1 MSLTVNPGKELTRAC
16 GSLTCDRLAVRTRM
30 VEIGDDCLD
39 VVRTDIAPFAQ
50 NGDILVLSE
59 KIIALCQKRVVYKK
73 DIHPGFWART
83 LCRFVRVTPAG
94 PGAGTP
100 YKMQLIIDICSLP
113 RVLFAA
119 FCAAI
124 ARLLGRKGVF
134 YRLCGHQV
142 SAIDGLVADN
152 ISFARYNDYAI
163 LAPADPDGVCAA
175 IERET
180 GLPCA
185 IVDACDLHVS
195 MMGRSPGV
203 RLSDGVLCELLRDNP
218 AGQGGQR
225 TPAIL
230 LRPHA
235 G

>member
-1 MSLTVNPGKELTRAC
+1 MSLTVNPGKALTRAC
-16 GSLTCDRLAVRTRM
+16 GSCVCDRLAVHTRM
-30 VEIGDDCLD
+30 VEIGDDFLD
-39 VVRTDIAPFAQ
+39 VVRADVAPFAQ
-50 NGDILVLSE
+50 YGDTLIISE
-59 KIIALCQKRVVYKK
+59 KIVALCQKRVVYKK
-73 DIHPGFWART
+73 DIHPGLWART
-83 LCRFVRVTPAG
+83 LCRFVHVTPAG

-119 FCAAI
+119 FCAAF
-124 ARLLGRKGVF
+124 ARLLGRRGVF

-152 ISFARYNDYAI
+152 ISFACYDNYAI
-163 LAPADPDGVCAA
+163 LAPADPDGVCSAV
-175 IERET
+175 ERET

-185 IVDACDLHVS
+185 IVDACDLGVS
-195 MMGRSPGV
+195 IMGRSPGV
-203 RLSDGVLCELLRDNP
+203 RPSDDVLCELLRDNP

-225 TPAIL
+225 TPVIL